1 MITRGNNKAMKQT
14 PIHIAFSGGGT
25 GGHLFPGLA
34 VAQRIARRMP
44 RAKIT
49 FVGSGRNFERRHV
62 SAAGFEYLDLP
73 CRPSPGRIHQLPGF
87 LAQNLAG
94 YLAARRFVRD
104 EAVSLVVGLGGYASV
119 PLARAAAKGKAK
131 LVLLE
136 QNTLPG
142 RANRWLARRADAV
155 CVAFDETATYLPRR
169 CPVYVTGTPIR
180 EKQAAGTLFP
190 EPCAVA
196 AGCEGYTGSPSLEF
210 DSDHNEFDESGYIP
224 ATKRLAVL
232 GGSAGAQSINENVP
246 RALYKVRDR
255 LDGWEIVHQTG
266 ESHLEQTRV
275 LYRKL
280 GIEATVMP
288 FIADVPE
295 LLDRSDLTV
304 CRAGGSTLAEVAA
317 AGVPAVILP
326 YPHAANDHQR
336 KNAELF
342 RQSGGC
348 LLLDERETD
357 GRLDDRLAASLN
369 GLLENDARRQR
380 ISQTVRR
387 LGRPQAAKTIVD
399 MIEGLLKSA

>member
-1 MITRGNNKAMKQT
+1 MITRGNIIPMKQT
-14 PIHIAFSGGGT
+14 PIHIAFSGGGS

-34 VAQRIARRMP
+34 VAQRLARRMP
-44 RAKIT
+44 RARIT
-49 FVGSGRNFERRHV
+49 FVGGGRNFERRHI
-62 SAAGFEYLDLP
+62 SAAGFEYLALP
-73 CRPSPGRIHQLPGF
+73 CRPLPKRIRHLPGF

-94 YLAARRFVRD
+94 YMSAHRFVRD

-119 PLARAAAKGKAK
+119 PLARAAGNRKGKGKPK

-155 CVAFDETATYLPRR
+155 CVAFDETASYLPRR
-169 CPVYVTGTPIR
+169 CPLHVTGTPIR
-180 EKQAAGTLFP
+180 EKQAAGMLFP

-196 AGCEGYTGSPSLEF
+196 VGCGGSLSAGF
-210 DSDHNEFDESGYIP
+210 DSAHNEFAESGYTP
-224 ATKRLAVL
+224 AATKRLAVL

-255 LDGWEIVHQTG
+255 LHGWEIVHQTG
-266 ESHLEQTRV
+266 EAHLEPTRV

-295 LLDRSDLTV
+295 LLDRSDLTI
-304 CRAGGSTLAEVAA
+304 CRGGGSTLAEVAA
-317 AGVPAVILP
+317 AGTPAVILP
-326 YPHAANDHQR
+326 YPHAADDHQR
-336 KNAELF
+336 KNADLF

-348 LLLDERETD
+348 LLLDERETG
-357 GRLDDRLAASLN
+357 GRLDDRLATSLD

-387 LGRPQAAKTIVD
+387 LGRPQAAETIAD
-399 MIEGLLKSA
+399 LIEEMV